1 MKLRITYFK
10 ILLLIAVILLDGCS
24 GCAQKTALKGVEPQ
38 DDYNNQSQYG
48 PVAANSREPTQLP
61 PFPEPSFERLIE
73 QFKADVTENK
83 GNPEVLKRKK
93 EAIANPDLL
102 WEPYFKVPVS
112 DILDPDI
119 QPDNYFDD
127 KIAFRNHDQKGQ
139 PFRSS
144 VLLRSDYKSIEV
156 DFTGTVFYT
165 TKDQEERM
173 DALKQ
178 NRLNTD
184 VNFYYYIKYYE
195 ILFEGINNFTAAKYL
210 RGGRS
215 DNISPIGA
223 EYAERAMIDHP
234 DSAEVMFIW
243 TECLPDNAK
252 HRIPAYQRVLNKFP
266 NAAFAHEK
274 LAFYYYHEGDE
285 DLAFRHIQKACQLDS
300 RIAKKNPLLAMC
312 YYKRSECE
320 KSVAA
325 FQGLPWIRTSIH
337 GWSEIE
343 EAFISAQQQIYKQ
356 HHGLYYGEPI
366 EELEFITPPN
376 SLEEQK

>member
-1 MKLRITYFK
+1 MITTTN
-10 ILLLIAVILLDGCS
+10 LNTVRLQQTAVNL
-24 GCAQKTALKGVEPQ
+24 P
-38 DDYNNQSQYG
+38 
-48 PVAANSREPTQLP
+48 NSPLSLNRVLND
-61 PFPEPSFERLIE
+61 LIE

-102 WEPYFKVPVS
+102 WKPYFKVPVS

-165 TKDQEERM
+165 VKDQEERM

-184 VNFYYYIKYYE
+184 VDFYYYIKYYE

-215 DNISPIGA
+215 ENISPIGA

-274 LAFYYYHEGDE
+274 LAFYFYHEGDE
-285 DLAFRHIQKACQLDS
+285 DLAFRHIQIACQLDS

-312 YYKRSECE
+312 YYKQGEWE

-325 FQGLPWIRTSIH
+325 FQGLSWIRTSIP
-337 GWSEIE
+337 GLSEIE

-356 HHGLYYGEPI
+356 HHGFFYGEPI